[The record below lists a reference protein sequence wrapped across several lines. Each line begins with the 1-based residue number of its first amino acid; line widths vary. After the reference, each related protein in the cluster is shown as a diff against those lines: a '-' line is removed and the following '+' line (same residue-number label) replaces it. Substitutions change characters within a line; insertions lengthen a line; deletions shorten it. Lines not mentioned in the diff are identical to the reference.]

1 MVFTLCQAKEMRVL
15 FPRLLFLHS
24 ISLLPCKLY
33 PGFYKAPPPMSIK
46 ASSVNIYKQRLV
58 PFFLA
63 LILFT
68 QLII

>member
-1 MVFTLCQAKEMRVL
+1 MSKILCDQQSRLKELLFTLSRAKEMRDL

-46 ASSVNIYKQRLV
+46 AS
-58 PFFLA
+58 
-63 LILFT
+63 
-68 QLII
+68 